1 MGEHKVNGGLGF
13 RELECYNL
21 ALIAK
26 QLWRFLTHPQSL
38 VATIFKEKYCKNENI
53 MSIKAK
59 GHKSLVWKSILAA
72 RDLIE
77 RGLRWRVGD
86 GKKIK
91 IWEDRWLPSRGSFKI
106 QSPNKILPRSAIV
119 KDLIQ
124 DADPVWKVELINLIF
139 WEEEAKIIL
148 GIPLVSAHLEDKM
161 IWALIKNGV
170 FTVKSAYY
178 NAMN

>member
-1 MGEHKVNGGLGF
+1 
-13 RELECYNL
+13 
-21 ALIAK
+21 
-26 QLWRFLTHPQSL
+26 
-38 VATIFKEKYCKNENI
+38 

-59 GHKSLVWKSILAA
+59 GHKSLVWKNMLAA

-77 RGLRWRVGD
+77 RGSRWQVRD

-91 IWEDRWLPSRGSFKI
+91 IWEDRWLPSRGSFKV
-106 QSPNKILPRSAIV
+106 QSPNKILPRLATV

-148 GIPLVSAHLEDKM
+148 GIPLVSAHLEDK
-161 IWALIKNGV
+161 LI
-170 FTVKSAYY
+170 
-178 NAMN
+178 